1 MTELVEKALDEVLS
15 AADVRPASL
24 SQAMRWAVTG
34 GGKRV
39 RPRICL
45 AAAIAAGGRAEDAI
59 FPACAIEL
67 LHSYTLV
74 HDDLPAMDDDTER
87 RGRPSVWAKFGEA
100 TAILAGDALQAL
112 AFATVARSRYPAE
125 TMAVLARAAC
135 AVVEG
140 QVEDLS
146 ASESHNGLNALN
158 GLKALNGPNALNG
171 LKDGNGQELLESVF
185 LKKTA
190 ALFSAAAEMGALA
203 VGADA
208 EAVGRLSA
216 YGRELGMAF
225 QYEDDLLDAD
235 GGAFSSLAILG
246 REEVVRRVAAHTAAA
261 TAALAGL
268 PGDTVF
274 LSTLAA
280 NLANRKN

>member
-1 MTELVEKALDEVLS
+1 MTELVEKALEEVLS

-146 ASESHNGLNALN
+146 ASESLN
-158 GLKALNGPNALNG
+158 GLNALNG

-203 VGADA
+203 VGAAA
-208 EAVGRLSA
+208 ETAGRLST

-235 GGAFSSLAILG
+235 CGAFSSLAILG

>member
-1 MTELVEKALDEVLS
+1 MTELVEKALEEVLS

-146 ASESHNGLNALN
+146 ASESLNGLN
-158 GLKALNGPNALNG
+158 GLNGPNALNG

-208 EAVGRLSA
+208 EAAGRLST

-235 GGAFSSLAILG
+235 CGAFSSLAILG

>member
-1 MTELVEKALDEVLS
+1 MTELVEKALDDILP
-15 AADVRPASL
+15 AAEMQPASL

-45 AAAIAAGGRAEDAI
+45 AAAIAAGGRAEDAV

-146 ASESHNGLNALN
+146 ASKILNGLNGLN
-158 GLKALNGPNALNG
+158 GLKN
-171 LKDGNGQELLESVF
+171 GNGIEKLEDGRELLESVF

-208 EAVGRLSA
+208 ETAGRLST

-235 GGAFSSLAILG
+235 GGAFSSLAILE

-274 LSTLAA
+274 LATLAA

>member
-45 AAAIAAGGRAEDAI
+45 AAAIAAGGRAEDAV

-146 ASESHNGLNALN
+146 ASKILNGLNGLN
-158 GLKALNGPNALNG
+158 GLKN
-171 LKDGNGQELLESVF
+171 GNGIEKLEDGRELLESVF

-208 EAVGRLSA
+208 ETAGRLST

-235 GGAFSSLAILG
+235 GGAFSSLAILE

-274 LSTLAA
+274 LATLAA